1 MSGVETPPS
10 PYPTP
15 RETSTNAPMLS
26 AWREGA
32 LALQQCSACRSI
44 FFCPRA
50 LCPRCW
56 STTLS
61 WIRSDG
67 RGRIVSFT
75 HIHRGLPD
83 AFAVEAPITMAE
95 IETTEGATLLAR
107 VICDD
112 PGSVR
117 SDTEVELMRL
127 PEARRYPLP
136 TFVLAVVRS
145 R

>member
-1 MSGVETPPS
+1 
-10 PYPTP
+10 
-15 RETSTNAPMLS
+15 MLS

-32 LALQQCSACRSI
+32 LALQRCAACGSV
-44 FFCPRA
+44 FFYPRA

-56 STTLS
+56 STTLA

-67 RGRIVSFT
+67 RGRIVSYT

-83 AFAVEAPITMAE
+83 PFAREAPITVAE

-112 PGSVR
+112 PLSVR
-117 SDTEVELMRL
+117 SDGAVELMRL
-127 PEARRYPLP
+127 PDARRYPLP
-136 TFVLAVVRS
+136 TFVPAADRP

>member
-1 MSGVETPPS
+1 
-10 PYPTP
+10 
-15 RETSTNAPMLS
+15 MLS

-32 LALQQCSACRSI
+32 LALQQCAKCREI
-44 FFCPRA
+44 FFYPRA

-56 STTLS
+56 STALS

-67 RGRIVSFT
+67 RGRIVSYT

-83 AFAVEAPITMAE
+83 AFAAEAPITVAE

-107 VICDD
+107 VVCHD
-112 PGSVR
+112 PASVR
-117 SDTEVELMRL
+117 SDGAVELMRL
-127 PEARRYPLP
+127 PDALRYPLP
-136 TFVLAVVRS
+136 TFVPAAGRA